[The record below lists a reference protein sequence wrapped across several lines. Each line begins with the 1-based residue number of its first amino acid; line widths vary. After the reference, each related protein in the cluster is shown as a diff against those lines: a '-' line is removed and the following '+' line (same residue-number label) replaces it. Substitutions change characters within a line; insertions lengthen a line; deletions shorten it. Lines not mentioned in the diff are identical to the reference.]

1 MKAIEIKG
9 RKIGSGYAPFVI
21 AEMSGNH
28 NQSLERALEI
38 VEAAARSGAH
48 GLKIQT
54 CTAYTMTLDLS
65 EGEFF
70 INDSTSLWQ
79 GNSLYKLYQQAYT
92 PWEWHEPI
100 FERCRELGII
110 GFSTPFDA
118 TAVDFLESLDVPCY
132 KIASFENTDLPL
144 IRKVASTGKPM
155 IISTGMA
162 NVAELDETVRTAKES
177 GCENII
183 LLKCTSTYPA
193 TPENTNILTIPHLRD
208 LFDVQVGLSDHTM
221 GIGVSVASVALGATV
236 IEKHFTLARADG
248 GVDSAFSMEPEEMRQ
263 LVIESARAWQALG
276 KISYGVTEAE
286 KKSIIFRRSLYIA
299 QDMKKGDTLTPAN
312 LRAIRPG
319 SGLPPKYYDILLGK
333 RIGRDVK
340 AGQPLQWDL
349 IGENHD

>member
-1 MKAIEIKG
+1 MKTIEIKG
-9 RKIGSGYAPFVI
+9 RKIGSDYAPFII

-54 CTAYTMTLDLS
+54 YTADTMTLDLC